1 MRLDK
6 LSPVLKS
13 SVRFYYSQF
22 VASFMKL
29 PFITRFFLSIS
40 FTFAL
45 AAMTLKVIFFYT
57 KPQQAPP
64 PLPKREEVPREGM
77 RRRRK

>member
-1 MRLDK
+1 
-6 LSPVLKS
+6 
-13 SVRFYYSQF
+13 
-22 VASFMKL
+22 MKL

-57 KPQQAPP
+57 KPQQTPP
-64 PLPKREEVPREGM
+64 PVPKREEVPREGM